1 MKRIRCAIYTRKSS
15 EEGLEQEFNS
25 LHAQRE
31 ACAAYVASQK
41 HEGWVLLPDHYDDG
55 GISGGTLER
64 PGLHRLMADVDE
76 GLVDQIVVY
85 KIDRLTRS
93 LADFAKLV
101 DRLDGAH
108 ASFVSVTQSFNTATS
123 MGRLTLNVLL
133 SFAQFEREVTAER
146 IRDKIAASKKK
157 GLWMGGSLPLGYQ
170 PDGRSLT
177 IKADEAAIVRQL
189 FALYLEHQSLIE
201 TMRQAETA
209 GLRSTPRRSRAGES
223 GSMPVEPVPLSRSQ
237 IHYILANPVY
247 AGLIRHKQHVH
258 DGLHPAIVE
267 RATWDRVQE
276 LLKSG
281 AGRQRGAEASSTAP
295 SPLAGKIFDETG
307 DRLTPTHANKRGVRY
322 RYYVSNRMIVDKTD
336 KDGTSP
342 TSGWRL
348 PAKPLEEQIARVVI
362 DRLRDQTQGD
372 VLKDAPIDEIARLR
386 HLLDQ
391 AGSQQPRTDQVTI
404 LDCIE
409 RATIAPGK
417 IDIVLDPARTADRL
431 GLAPNHLSAS
441 LTRFAAPFQY
451 RKRGV
456 EGRMVIGNERIQQ
469 VDATLLRSIARAQRC
484 YEAIKRGAS
493 FEEIAASESISRV
506 RLFQIIDL
514 AFLAPDI
521 VRSIVNGEQPVYLTA
536 KWLSRN
542 PLPSDW
548 QAQRRVLA
556 AL

>member
-1 MKRIRCAIYTRKSS
+1 MNKIRCAIYTRKSS

-31 ACAAYVASQK
+31 ACAAYIASQK
-41 HEGWVLLPDHYDDG
+41 HEGWVLLPEHYDDG

-64 PGLHRLMADVDE
+64 PGLYRLMADVDA

-101 DRLDGAH
+101 DGLDAAG

-146 IRDKIAASKKK
+146 IRDKIAASKKR

-170 PDGRSLT
+170 PDGRSLK
-177 IKADEAAIVRQL
+177 IREDEAAIVRRL
-189 FALYLEHQSLIE
+189 FAIYLEHQSLIE
-201 TMRQAETA
+201 TTRQAEKA
-209 GLRSTPRRSRAGES
+209 GLRSIPRRSRSGE
-223 GSMPVEPVPLSRSQ
+223 GASMPVEPVPFARSQ
-237 IHYILANPVY
+237 VHYILANPVY
-247 AGLIRHKQHVH
+247 AGLIRHRQQVH
-258 DGLHPAIVE
+258 DGLHPAIIE
-267 RATWDRVQE
+267 RATWDEVQS

-281 AGRQRGAEASSTAP
+281 AGRQRGAGASSPGP

-307 DRLTPTHANKRGVRY
+307 DRMTPTHANKKGVRY

-336 KDGTSP
+336 KGRTSP
-342 TSGWRL
+342 ASGWRL
-348 PAKPLEEQIARVVI
+348 PAKPLEDQIARAVI
-362 DRLRDQTQGD
+362 AHLRYRMQGD
-372 VLKDAPIDEIARLR
+372 LLKDAAIDEIARLR
-386 HLLDQ
+386 RLLDH
-391 AGSQQPRTDQVTI
+391 AKSQEVQPTPATI
-404 LDCIE
+404 LGCIA

-417 IDIVLDPARTADRL
+417 IDLALDPARTADWL
-431 GLAPNHLSAS
+431 GVATHHLAAP
-441 LTRFAAPFQY
+441 LTSFAAPFQY

-456 EGRMVIGNERIQQ
+456 EGRMVIGHGQVRH
-469 VDATLLRSIARAQRC
+469 VDATLIRSIVRAQRC
-484 YEAIKRGAS
+484 YEAIKRGAT
-493 FEEIAASESISRV
+493 FEEVAASQGISRV

-514 AFLAPDI
+514 AFMAPDI
-521 VRSIVNGEQPVYLTA
+521 IRSIVNGEQPISLTT

-548 QAQRRVLA
+548 LAQRRILA
-556 AL
+556 TL